1 MRVISS
7 TLVYSAFQ
15 MTMSPTRIES
25 ENASCSPA
33 KKLPSED
40 WAAMP
45 ATTENRPAEANTE
58 VPATRARGK
67 VMSMAAIPSSQIV
80 TVVMRLR
87 I

>member
-1 MRVISS
+1 M
-7 TLVYSAFQ
+7 VYSVFQ

-58 VPATRARGK
+58 VPRAARGK